1 MYHQFDTRIRF
12 TDLTSHSPPTD
23 AKEYIFPAV
32 PSVYNPIV
40 AIHHHK
46 DFYQFELKD
55 GQKSQLETD
64 VVLKRMSMTPE
75 QIKSA
80 SFRSNSVFSISVDH
94 NGSTFKGSNFNDAG
108 GNFNTTFGNYYS

>member
-40 AIHHHK
+40 AIHHHE
-46 DFYQFELKD
+46 DFYQFELRD

-64 VVLKRMSMTPE
+64 GVLKRMSMYSEEVWRT
-75 QIKSA
+75 
-80 SFRSNSVFSISVDH
+80 RSDEFTISVHH
-94 NGSTFKGSNFNDAG
+94 NDSTFKGIYF
-108 GNFNTTFGNYYS
+108 